1 MTKTDTLINFLAYKR
16 VPLDIIKSA
25 VRDSKKV
32 RKEDIMKYARK
43 VLQNYLDGV
52 VEKIK
57 EGRL

>member
-1 MTKTDTLINFLAYKR
+1 MNKTDTLINFLAEKR
-16 VPLDIIKSA
+16 VPLDIVKDA

-43 VLQNYLDGV
+43 VLQDYLDWV

-57 EGRL
+57 ER